1 MHSKVTSNF
10 WKLFNDLPENV
21 QNLAIKN
28 YDIWRENPLH
38 PSLHFKN
45 IKNNL
50 FSIRIGLFYRALGYF
65 DKETNTITWTWI
77 GTQGTYD
84 KKI

>member
-21 QNLAIKN
+21 QNLAVKN
-28 YDIWRENPLH
+28 YEIWRENPLH

-45 IKNNL
+45 IRSNL
-50 FSIRIGLFYRALGYF
+50 FSIRINLFYRALGYF

-77 GTQGTYD
+77 GTHGTYD